1 MKKSKQESLF
11 PTGQEV
17 RSKNKVLPPY
27 AEQLTKT
34 ISVKE
39 AISGVQ
45 KYLRR
50 GNEEK
55 ALLLSFMLLERFPH
69 WLFRR
74 LIIFSSEDL
83 GNANPIAAVLASS
96 IYSSWLNCK
105 KQSSDFQGRVLLA
118 QLVIYLARSP
128 KSREADSACILF
140 GNKLVNGEGEK
151 LVLDDYI
158 YDTHTKRGRSQ
169 GRGMK
174 HFIEEGAK
182 LVNEQGKDIYKADMI
197 KYLKL
202 TGKYK

>member
-1 MKKSKQESLF
+1 MKSKQGGLF
-11 PTGQEV
+11 PPKQV
-17 RSKNKVLPPY
+17 AANKHKALPPY

-34 ISVKE
+34 ISVAE

-74 LIIFSSEDL
+74 LITVASEDV
-83 GNANPIAAVLASS
+83 GNANPMAAVLASS

-105 KQSSDFQGRVLLA
+105 KQSSEFTNRVLLA

-158 YDTHTKRGRSQ
+158 YDTHTRRGRSQ

>member
-1 MKKSKQESLF
+1 MYMKKSKQHSLF
-11 PTGQEV
+11 P
-17 RSKNKVLPPY
+17 SKESNKAHPPY
-27 AEQLTKT
+27 AEQLTKN
-34 ISVKE
+34 ISVAE

-45 KYLRR
+45 KYIRR
-50 GNEEK
+50 GSTEK

-74 LIIFSSEDL
+74 LIILSSEDI
-83 GNANPIAAVLASS
+83 GNTNPMAAVLASS

-151 LVLDDYI
+151 LMLDDYI

-182 LVNEQGKDIYKADMI
+182 LVNEQGKDAYRTEMI

-202 TGKYK
+202 IGKYK